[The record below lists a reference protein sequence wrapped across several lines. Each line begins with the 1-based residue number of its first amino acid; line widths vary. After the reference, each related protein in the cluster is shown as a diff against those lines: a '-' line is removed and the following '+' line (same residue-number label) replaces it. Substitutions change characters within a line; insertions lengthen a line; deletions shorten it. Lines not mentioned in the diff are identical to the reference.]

1 MAEELSI
8 EKQLENVTE
17 KVKSF
22 ATESMAAKAK
32 EVFEAEKKA
41 LTDQVEALKTKV
53 GENETK
59 SATEK
64 TDLETKLTK
73 LNKDIEDLGVKF
85 AKSEMFG
92 GGSEKGQNFNTLV
105 KSALKENK
113 GKLSQIKAG
122 SVNDFRM
129 DIKAAGDENMEF
141 TNFADDTYADLT
153 TERRGLYQ
161 APFAPIWLRTLFPNS
176 TTTSDSIRYLKED
189 GGLGAVGPWD
199 GSGEIADRP
208 EKPGVSYKFTKETE
222 NIEWIAGITRIPRE
236 MFDDIPWLYAY
247 ITQQL
252 TTGKRGLFVAENTF
266 ITNKLNANAT
276 AYDGDKTIPVEMLYD
291 AGFGQLRDNY
301 FNPSAFLM
309 NHRDVINLIAFNKAN
324 GSGEYDLPNGT
335 VSIIGGQL
343 YLSGVPVIGAPN
355 VAKGS
360 ALAFDRS
367 AIQFISRMSP
377 EIRMSYEERDNF
389 IKNLITVRAEERIGM
404 LVTDTQ
410 AIVKVTFDETT

>member
-1 MAEELSI
+1 MTIDEQIQAVEG
-8 EKQLENVTE
+8 
-17 KVKSF
+17 KVK
-22 ATESMAAKAK
+22 AAAIEGMEAKAK
-32 EVFEAEKKA
+32 EVFEAEKKT
-41 LTDQVEALKTKV
+41 LTDEIESLKKSVNDDKQKSVEEKAAL
-53 GENETK
+53 E
-59 SATEK
+59 A
-64 TDLETKLTK
+64 KLQK
-73 LNKDIEDLGVKF
+73 ANDDIEKLGTEFSKAKF
-85 AKSEMFG
+85 VG
-92 GGSEKGQNFNTLV
+92 GGSEKGQNFGSLV

-113 GKLSQIKAG
+113 EKLSQIKSG
-122 SVNDFRM
+122 GLKDYRM

-141 TNFADDTYADLT
+141 TNFADDTYTDLT

-161 APFAPIWLRTLFPNS
+161 APFAPVWLRTLFPNS

-199 GSGEIADRP
+199 GSGDIDTFAS
-208 EKPGVSYKFTKETE
+208 KPGVNFKFTKATE

-301 FNPSAFLM
+301 FNPSGFLM
-309 NHRDVINLIAFNKAN
+309 NHRDVVNLIALNKAS

-360 ALAFDRS
+360 ALAFDRN

-377 EIRMSYEERDNF
+377 EIRMSDEERDNF

-410 AIVKVTFDETT
+410 AIIKITFDETT